1 MIDPVSS
8 FPPFI
13 IRSAHI
19 ILIYMRQKIKQWLI
33 EEELFREEV
42 ADEVSQFR
50 ILFTYPEDHFMEI
63 VQPLS
68 KPDMVLVAT
77 TTIVNPEHVAIMRK
91 LPSSQR
97 GEFLWAF
104 RCIINNFFIDFELVH
119 ENSILERFTLT
130 DIIYEDGLSKDS
142 LMRTIRK
149 VWKAN
154 LQAIWILQK
163 EFMGSEPMK
172 SDTEGDF
179 TLYG

>member
-1 MIDPVSS
+1 
-8 FPPFI
+8 
-13 IRSAHI
+13 
-19 ILIYMRQKIKQWLI
+19 
-33 EEELFREEV
+33 
-42 ADEVSQFR
+42 
-50 ILFTYPEDHFMEI
+50 
-63 VQPLS
+63 
-68 KPDMVLVAT
+68 
-77 TTIVNPEHVAIMRK
+77 
-91 LPSSQR
+91 
-97 GEFLWAF
+97 
-104 RCIINNFFIDFELVH
+104 VH